1 MSSPPASPLFLHHCA
16 LSQFHTFPFF
26 FSLSPLGSLIAFSAG
41 AWDLLLEHGQS
52 LGAHIPKENRIS
64 LSQLPSVAN
73 TLSVRD
79 KTFGTP
85 APLHAWILSG
95 LTLHRH
101 CPCCHSCCVFL
112 SAADVLILE
121 ITTSLYLSIT
131 YSSYSLPAH
140 FSVMTPEPWE
150 ERVWYRHLL

>member
-1 MSSPPASPLFLHHCA
+1 MSSPPIPPLSLHHCS
-16 LSQFHTFPFF
+16 LPVSYISFF
-26 FSLSPLGSLIAFSAG
+26 FFPLSPLGLLIAFSAG

-52 LGAHIPKENRIS
+52 LGAHTPKENRIS

-79 KTFGTP
+79 ETFGTP
-85 APLHAWILSG
+85 PHSMLGFLSD
-95 LTLHRH
+95 LTLRRH

-121 ITTSLYLSIT
+121 ITASLYLSAT
-131 YSSYSLPAH
+131 YSSCSLPAH
-140 FSVMTPEPWE
+140 SSVMTPELWE
-150 ERVWYRHLL
+150 ERVWL